1 MNVTLCL
8 DKHNAEQRLVA
19 TLRGISVL
27 AGYAAADAKD
37 SVCPTY
43 SVHEVLGVLGGL
55 QENALWLAGEL
66 DAVRARQRFDLDAA
80 AERQCAAGC
89 NAKREPDTQ
98 EGGKA

>member
-1 MNVTLCL
+1 MNVTINM

-43 SVHEVLGVLGGL
+43 SVHEVLVVLVGL

-66 DAVRARQRFDLDAA
+66 DAVRTQQRFEFDVA
-80 AERQCAAGC
+80 AERQCAVGC
-89 NAKREPDTQ
+89 NAKREPETQ
-98 EGGKA
+98 EGGAE